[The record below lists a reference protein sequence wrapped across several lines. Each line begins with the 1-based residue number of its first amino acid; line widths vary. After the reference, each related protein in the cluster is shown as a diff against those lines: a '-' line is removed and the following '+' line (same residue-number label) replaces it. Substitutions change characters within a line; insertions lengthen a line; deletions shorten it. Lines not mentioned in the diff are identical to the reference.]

1 LRISRVKISNFA
13 NFQALDVM
21 TGDSLVLVGENKV
34 GKSNFLRALQ
44 LILDPSLSERD
55 RLLSLDQF
63 WDGLG
68 AAKLGATVEIAIE
81 LTDFDHNP
89 RLMAHL
95 AECIVSVGP
104 PLVARLTYRFQP
116 KTNLGR
122 EPLGVADYEY
132 ILFGGDD
139 PESAL
144 PGDLR
149 RMLPLDVQGALR
161 DAEKDLATWRRSP
174 LRPLIEQ
181 LTSELDPN
189 AGANLQNL
197 IDTTQATLS
206 ANAEVVSV
214 ADRIT
219 NRLIALAGSQHAVSI
234 NLGLAPTQ
242 LDTLLKALR
251 LLIDGGARGIG
262 EASVGTANL
271 IFLTL
276 KSLEL
281 DRLIDEGERDHTFF
295 GVEEPEAHL
304 HPHVQRLVYR
314 YFLQDSGITPEDSRA
329 NLTTVVTTHSPH
341 IASVAPLKSILLL
354 REDGTTQATIA
365 KSAAN
370 AALTQKDVLDLQR
383 YIDVTR
389 GEIYFARGVILVEGD
404 AELFLVPAFAEVL
417 GISLDVLGISVC
429 SVNGTNFTPYVK
441 LIGPSGLDIPFVI
454 LTDFDPCGTRP
465 PLSRRRLVS
474 ILSVLEPT
482 VDHDEHDAAEV
493 MDAALP
499 HGVYVN
505 DSTLETELFSSG
517 LGAEMLSVLQTEL
530 PLSQATRAKVQGW
543 IDSPTT
549 LDQGNLLSL
558 IERVGK
564 GRFAQSLAP
573 RLTAAVC
580 PEYIRHALETIRDAV
595 S

>member
-1 LRISRVKISNFA
+1 LRISRVKITNFA
-13 NFQALDVM
+13 NFQALNVS
-21 TGDSLVLVGENKV
+21 TGDSLVLVGENKA
-34 GKSNFLRALQ
+34 GKSNFIRALQ
-44 LILDPSLSERD
+44 LVLDPGLSERD

-68 AAKLGATVEIAIE
+68 VGKLGTVVEIAIE
-81 LTDFDHNP
+81 LTGFDNKP

-104 PLVARLTYRFQP
+104 PLVARLTYRYQP
-116 KTNLGR
+116 KANLGR
-122 EPLGVADYEY
+122 EPVSTADYEY

-139 PESAL
+139 PESSL

-149 RMLPLDVQGALR
+149 RMLPIEVQGALR

-181 LTSELDPN
+181 LTSELDPV
-189 AGANLQNL
+189 AGANLQAL

-206 ANAEVVSV
+206 ADPEVVAV
-214 ADRIT
+214 AERIS
-219 NRLIALAGSQHAVSI
+219 NRLVDLAGPQHAVSI
-234 NLGLAPTQ
+234 SLGLAPTQ

-251 LLIDGGARGIG
+251 LLIDGGSRGIG
-262 EASVGTANL
+262 DASVGTANL

-281 DRLIDEGERDHTFF
+281 DRLIHEGERDHTFF
-295 GVEEPEAHL
+295 AIEEPEAHL

-314 YFLQDSGITPEDSRA
+314 YFLQDTGIEAEDSRA
-329 NLTTVVTTHSPH
+329 NLTTIVTTHSPH
-341 IASVAPLKSILLL
+341 IASVAPIKSVLLL
-354 REDGTTQATIA
+354 REDGATHATVA
-365 KSAAN
+365 KSAAL
-370 AALTQKDVLDLQR
+370 ASLSATDQRDLQR

-389 GEIYFARGVILVEGD
+389 GEIYFARGVVLVEGD
-404 AELFLVPAFAEVL
+404 AELFLVPAFAEAL
-417 GISLDVLGISVC
+417 GMSLDVLGISVC
-429 SVNGTNFTPYVK
+429 SVNGTNFTPYIK

-454 LTDFDPCGTRP
+454 LTDFDSNGTKP
-465 PLSRRRLVS
+465 PLCRRRLIS

-482 VDHDEHDAAEV
+482 VDHAEHDATEV
-493 MDAALP
+493 IAAATP
-499 HGVYVN
+499 HGVHVN
-505 DSTLETELFSSG
+505 SSTLEIELFSVG
-517 LGAEMLSVLQTEL
+517 LGAAMSVVLQAEL
-530 PLSQATRAKVQGW
+530 SLSQATKAKVQNW
-543 IDSPTT
+543 IDDPTT
-549 LDQGNLLSL
+549 LDADGLLSL

-573 RLTAAVC
+573 HLTAATC
-580 PEYIRHALETIRDAV
+580 PDYIRVALETIRDAV